1 MPEEYQTM
9 PDTQTNKTD
18 FNPIHG
24 LKPNPITKQTKR
36 DRLLAKVTKM
46 IIRKRKFKEL
56 HDYD

>member
-9 PDTQTNKTD
+9 PDTQSDKTD

-24 LKPNPITKQTKR
+24 LKPNPVTKQTKL
-36 DRLLAKVTKM
+36 DRMLEKVSKM

>member
-9 PDTQTNKTD
+9 PDTQSDKTD

-24 LKPNPITKQTKR
+24 LKPKTKKKQTKR
-36 DRLLAKVTKM
+36 DRMLQKVSKM

-56 HDYD
+56 QDYD

>member
-9 PDTQTNKTD
+9 PDTQSDKTD
-18 FNPIHG
+18 FNLIHG
-24 LKPNPITKQTKR
+24 LKPNPITKQNKR
-36 DRLLAKVTKM
+36 DRMLAKVTKM

>member
-1 MPEEYQTM
+1 M
-9 PDTQTNKTD
+9 PDTQSNKTD

-24 LKPNPITKQTKR
+24 LKPNPITKQNKR
-36 DRLLAKVTKM
+36 DRMLAKVTKM

>member
-9 PDTQTNKTD
+9 PDTQSDKTD
-18 FNPIHG
+18 LNPIHG
-24 LKPNPITKQTKR
+24 LKPNLITKQNKR
-36 DRLLAKVTKM
+36 DRMLAKVTKM

>member
-9 PDTQTNKTD
+9 PDTQSDKTD
-18 FNPIHG
+18 FNPIHV
-24 LKPNPITKQTKR
+24 LNPNQVTEQTKR
-36 DRLLAKVTKM
+36 DRMLAKVTKM